1 MLETQLYLCYIVFG
15 RVGPFFIPDGQT
27 NHCKRRIHMKGN
39 SFKLFLCV
47 VVVFMTMIACIS
59 SSGGGGQST
68 QPAATLPPAQ
78 LPSLQDTATP
88 SPQPSGGKYF
98 QEDFNSGLAN
108 WSQFVVNGSKV
119 PKGGNPTLVKSN
131 FGNMTVGVKDG
142 FLVFDLE
149 SQGQWIYA
157 IYGAQE
163 YDDVRLDVSAENR
176 GNNDNNISLI
186 CRYSPDQG
194 WYEFNIA
201 NSGLYDIYYA
211 QVQPDNTVIY
221 SKIADGGYNKIKQGK
236 DTNQIGISCASH
248 TLTLF
253 INNFQVK
260 EIDDNQYVLRSGKVG
275 VSVSSFE
282 DPPAIVGFDWVK
294 VSQPVAP

>member
-1 MLETQLYLCYIVFG
+1 
-15 RVGPFFIPDGQT
+15 
-27 NHCKRRIHMKGN
+27 MKGN
-39 SFKLFLCV
+39 SFKLFLGL
-47 VVVFMTMIACIS
+47 VVVFMTMIACAS
-59 SSGGGGQST
+59 LSGSAS
-68 QPAATLPPAQ
+68 PSAATSAPAPQ
-78 LPSLQDTATP
+78 TTTATP
-88 SPQPSGGKYF
+88 QPTAQPTASKYF
-98 QEDFNSGLAN
+98 QEDFNSSLSSD
-108 WSQFVVNGSKV
+108 WSQFVVNGAKV
-119 PKGGNPTLVKSN
+119 PKGGNSTLVKSN

-157 IYGAQE
+157 IYDAQE

-201 NSGLYDIYYA
+201 NNGLYNIYYA

-236 DTNQIGISCASH
+236 DTNQIGISCAGR

-253 INNFQVK
+253 INDHQVK
-260 EIDDNQYVLRSGKVG
+260 QIDDNQYVLKSGKVG
-275 VSVSSFE
+275 VSVSSFT